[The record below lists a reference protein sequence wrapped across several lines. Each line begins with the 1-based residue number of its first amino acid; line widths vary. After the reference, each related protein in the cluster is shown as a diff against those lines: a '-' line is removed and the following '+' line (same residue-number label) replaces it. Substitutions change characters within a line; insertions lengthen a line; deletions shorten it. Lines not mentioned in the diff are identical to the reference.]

1 MNNTYNNLTEKNV
14 GKNLFIKKKSNKSD
28 KMNYLDISKTESTSI
43 YKYKQKIS
51 DYYKENLKKYQ
62 TNYSLNITFL
72 IQIIQYN

>member
-43 YKYKQKIS
+43 YKHKQKIY
-51 DYYKENLKKYQ
+51 DYYKENLKKYKKNNNINAKEIK
-62 TNYSLNITFL
+62 TNYNI
-72 IQIIQYN
+72 